1 MDSETNNKQ
10 QQGTDNHTA
19 GTLWFDQSS
28 LGPKDSTDE
37 PEVTREEIITWIGK
51 YADSE
56 IFEIRNLNTTRHE
69 AEAQRI
75 RKYQQYIRDNLR

>member
-1 MDSETNNKQ
+1 MDSKESTNNS
-10 QQGTDNHTA
+10 DNNTA

-28 LGPKDSTDE
+28 LGPKDMTVADE